1 MKLQPR
7 KEYFAFYEKAFT
19 FSKGPTLPAKF
30 PNACRE
36 SIQDHRECAAVT
48 LLQFNST
55 SFLEFST
62 FIVELS
68 GFIYVSNMATD
79 GSLTLTTW

>member
-1 MKLQPR
+1 MV
-7 KEYFAFYEKAFT
+7 YYYYYYYYYYEKAFT
-19 FSKGPTLPAKF
+19 FSKGPTLPAKLT
-30 PNACRE
+30 NACRE
-36 SIQDHRECAAVT
+36 SIQYHQECAAVT

-55 SFLEFST
+55 LFLEFST